1 MDERAKSATFVDVKD
16 SPKYSENIWVE
27 RVYESKHILFR
38 RPTFEIMSLPS
49 RFQEAESTRSE
60 INLNLFL
67 DAQASLAPTH
77 VSPSVRDTFK
87 FPFYHCLWL
96 LYVKS

>member
-38 RPTFEIMSLPS
+38 RLTFEIMSLPS
-49 RFQEAESTRSE
+49 RFQEAESTRSDR
-60 INLNLFL
+60 NLNFVF
-67 DAQASLAPTH
+67 SLPGSSIPTPGKDNLQEP
-77 VSPSVRDTFK
+77 VDN
-87 FPFYHCLWL
+87 L
-96 LYVKS
+96 